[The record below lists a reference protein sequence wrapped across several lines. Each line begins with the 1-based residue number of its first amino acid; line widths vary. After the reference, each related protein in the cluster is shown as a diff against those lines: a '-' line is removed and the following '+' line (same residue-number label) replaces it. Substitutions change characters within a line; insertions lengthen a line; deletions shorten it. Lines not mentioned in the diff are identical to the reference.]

1 MNQSILVTLITTHS
15 NVIFITVEV
24 LNAENKAITKGANT
38 HSAPMYL
45 T

>member
-1 MNQSILVTLITTHS
+1 MNKEMLVALITTHS
-15 NVIFITVEV
+15 NIIFITLEV

-38 HSAPMYL
+38 YSTSMYL